1 MLQSGGFA
9 LMNLSKVLKRV
20 YQEAKISDLFP
31 ITHLNTPSIFE
42 SQSGF
47 VGAVIRVSGV
57 PFEIEDPDTLNH
69 QKFLLHQAFLGL
81 DSRFIVYVTTHRQ
94 KTTCSLTGAFKSGFA
109 NALDKQYHQRFQEQ
123 NIYTNHLYITVVLKG
138 DDTNKTG
145 SLLQWA
151 QRVSGKNHAETA
163 SHQREVKITTL
174 TQTMQQLKAN
184 LSPFDASILG
194 EKDEA
199 LGFSELVKFLG
210 LIVNA
215 GQSLQF
221 DAPVYSSAI
230 TNTIPDLFKTE
241 TKYPHGH
248 VGQYVSRYQL
258 LFGEYI
264 QFQGNTHDDCQF
276 GAILSLKKY
285 STSTVSILLDNLLSL
300 DCEFIAT
307 HTFAPIGRDAALH
320 RIAQKRTTLL
330 SAEDKAIS
338 QTEVLVEL
346 EDGVASETLLLGA
359 HHHTIMLLAPTK
371 TLLESTILE
380 ATKRYASSGIVV
392 VRETLGLEPAFWS
405 QLPCNQHF
413 IARASLITSQ
423 NFVDFCPLHN
433 ASQGFN
439 NENFLGGAVTLL
451 ETPSKTP
458 VYFNYHAKGSRT
470 NPSKGHAA
478 VFGGNNAGKTTLV
491 NFLDAQM
498 MRFGGRSFYI
508 DRDESS
514 KIYIL
519 ACGNSAYTK
528 IDPTNP
534 IAMNPLQLPDS
545 PENRSF
551 LKTWFGT
558 LVQTEGESLI
568 PSDIA
573 ETINDC
579 IDYAFEQLAPAYR
592 TLSHVCQFLP
602 INFPRWPHLRK
613 WLKKDHTR
621 IDGEFHWLFDN
632 ADDALNLDF
641 DKVGFDVTFLMDQT
655 HPMIATPV
663 YLYLVHRMRQCMDGR
678 LTSFVI
684 DEAWQLFASPFW
696 EKCLKEWLPTIRK
709 KNGHFIFMT
718 QSPKTVTTSPI
729 KHVVFDNLATMLVF
743 PNPLADSETY
753 IDHLKLTESQYQA
766 IQEIT
771 PSSRVFLYKQDNEAM
786 LCKLDLSELSDY
798 IRVLS
803 GNTKTTKL
811 LDEIIHEVGHNPNHW
826 LPIFFERSK

>member
-1 MLQSGGFA
+1 
-9 LMNLSKVLKRV
+9 MNLSNVLKRV

-31 ITHLNTPSIFE
+31 ITHLNTPTIFE

-47 VGAVIRVSGV
+47 VGAVFRVRGV
-57 PFEIEDPDTLNH
+57 PFEIEDPEKLNH
-69 QKFLLHQAFLGL
+69 QKFLLHQALLGL

-94 KTTCSLTGAFKSGFA
+94 KTTCSLTGAFQSVFVD
-109 NALDKQYHQRFQEQ
+109 NLDKQYHQRFQKQ
-123 NIYTNHLYITVVLKG
+123 NLYTNHLYITVVLKG

-145 SLLQWA
+145 SLLQWV

-174 TQTMQQLKAN
+174 MQTMQQIKAN

-276 GAILSLKKY
+276 GVMLSLKKY
-285 STSTVSILLDNLLSL
+285 PTNTVSILLDSLLSL

-338 QTEVLVEL
+338 QTEALVEL

-528 IDPTNP
+528 INPTNP
-534 IAMNPLQLPDS
+534 VAMNPLQLPDL

-558 LVQTEGESLI
+558 LVQAEGESII

-602 INFPRWPHLRK
+602 MNFPRWPHLRK

-632 ADDALNLDF
+632 VDDALNLDF

-655 HPMIATPV
+655 HSMIATPV

-684 DEAWQLFASPFW
+684 DEAWQLLSSPFW

-811 LDEIIHEVGHNPNHW
+811 LDEIIREVGHNPNHW
-826 LPIFFERSK
+826 LPIFLERSK

>member
-1 MLQSGGFA
+1 
-9 LMNLSKVLKRV
+9 MNLSNVLKRV
-20 YQEAKISDLFP
+20 YQETKISDLVP
-31 ITHLNTPSIFE
+31 VTHLNIPTIFE

-47 VGAVIRVSGV
+47 VGSVISVSGV
-57 PFEIEDPDTLNH
+57 PFEIEDPETLNH
-69 QKFLLHQAFLGL
+69 QKFLLHQALLGL
-81 DSRFIVYVTTHRQ
+81 DSRFIVYVTTHRH
-94 KTTCSLTGAFKSGFA
+94 KTSRALTGEFKSAFA
-109 NALDKQYHQRFQEQ
+109 HHLDKQYQQRFQKQ
-123 NIYTNHLYITVVLKG
+123 NLYTNHLYITVVLKG
-138 DDTNKTG
+138 DDSNKTG

-151 QRVSGKNHAETA
+151 QRISGKNHSEIA
-163 SHQREVKITTL
+163 SHQREVKITAL

-184 LSPFDASILG
+184 LASFGASILG
-194 EKDEA
+194 EKDESR
-199 LGFSELVKFLG
+199 GFSELIQFLG
-210 LIVNA
+210 LMVNA
-215 GQSLQF
+215 GRSLPF
-221 DAPVYSSAI
+221 DTPVYSPAI
-230 TNTIPDLFKTE
+230 TNSIPDTFKQE
-241 TKYPHGH
+241 AKYPHGH
-248 VGQYVSRYQL
+248 LGQYVSRYQL

-276 GAILSLKKY
+276 GAMLSLKKY
-285 STSTVSILLDNLLSL
+285 PTNTVNILLDHLLSL

-307 HTFAPIGRDAALH
+307 HTFAPIGRDASLK

-338 QTEVLVEL
+338 QTDALAYL

-359 HHHTIMLLAPTK
+359 HQHTIMLLAPSK
-371 TLLESTILE
+371 TLLDNAILE
-380 ATKRYASSGIVV
+380 ASKRYASSGIVV

-433 ASQGFN
+433 ASQGSN

-528 IDPTNP
+528 IDPSSSV
-534 IAMNPLQLPDS
+534 AMNPLQLPDS
-545 PENRSF
+545 PENRAF
-551 LKTWFGT
+551 LRVWFGT
-558 LVQTEGESLI
+558 LVQAEGESLI
-568 PSDIA
+568 PSSIA

-579 IDYAFEQLAPAYR
+579 IDYAFEQLAPEYR
-592 TLSHVCQFLP
+592 TLSHVSQFLP
-602 INFPRWPHLRK
+602 MDFPRWPHLRK
-613 WLKKDHTR
+613 WLKQDHSR

-632 ADDALNLDF
+632 QEDALNLDF
-641 DKVGFDVTFLMDQT
+641 DKVGFDVTFLIDQT
-655 HPMIATPV
+655 PLMIATPV
-663 YLYLVHRMRQCMDGR
+663 YLYLLHRMRQCLDGR
-678 LTSFVI
+678 LTSFVLA
-684 DEAWQLFASPFW
+684 EAWQLFASSFW

-709 KNGHFIFMT
+709 KNGHFIFDT
-718 QSPKTVTTSPI
+718 QSPKTIVDSPI
-729 KHVVFDNLATMLVF
+729 KHIVLDNLATMIVF
-743 PNPLADSETY
+743 PNPLADRETY
-753 IDHLKLTESQYQA
+753 IEQLKLSESQYQA
-766 IQEIT
+766 IQENS
-771 PSSRVFLYKQDNEAM
+771 PSSRMFLYKQDNEAM
-786 LCKLDLSELSDY
+786 LCKLDLSSLDDY

-803 GNTKTTKL
+803 GNTRSTKL
-811 LDEIIHEVGHNPNHW
+811 LDEIIHEVGSNPDHW
-826 LPIFFERSK
+826 LPLFFERSKQ

>member
-1 MLQSGGFA
+1 
-9 LMNLSKVLKRV
+9 MNLSNVLKRV

-31 ITHLNTPSIFE
+31 ITHLNTPTIFE

-47 VGAVIRVSGV
+47 IGAVLRIGGV
-57 PFEIEDPDTLNH
+57 PSEIEDPETLNH
-69 QKFLLHQAFLGL
+69 QKFLLHQALLAL

-94 KTTCSLTGAFKSGFA
+94 KTTCALTGSFKSDFA
-109 NALDKQYHQRFQEQ
+109 NHLDKQYHQRFQQQ
-123 NIYTNHLYITVVLKG
+123 NLYTNHLYVTVVLKG

-145 SLLQWA
+145 SLVQWG
-151 QRVSGKNHAETA
+151 QRISARNHSEIAT
-163 SHQREVKITTL
+163 HQREVKITVL

-184 LSPFDASILG
+184 LSAFGASILG
-194 EKDEA
+194 EKDES

-215 GQSLQF
+215 GRSLPF
-221 DAPVYSSAI
+221 DAPTYSPAMAH
-230 TNTIPDLFKTE
+230 TIPNTFKLE

-248 VGQYVSRYQL
+248 LGHFISRYQL

-276 GAILSLKKY
+276 GAMLSLKKY
-285 STSTVSILLDNLLSL
+285 PSSTVSILLDHLLSL

-307 HTFAPIGRDAALH
+307 HTFAPIGRDAALK

-338 QTEVLVEL
+338 QTDALIDL

-359 HHHTIMLLAPTK
+359 HHHTVMLLAPTK
-371 TLLESTILE
+371 TLLDNAILE

-392 VRETLGLEPAFWS
+392 VRETLGVEPAFWS

-439 NENFLGGAVTLL
+439 NENFLNSAVTLL

-458 VYFNYHAKGSRT
+458 VYFNYHAKGSST

-528 IDPTNP
+528 IDPANAL
-534 IAMNPLQLPDS
+534 AMNPLQLPDS

-551 LKTWFGT
+551 LRVWFGT
-558 LVQTEGESLI
+558 LVQIEGESII

-579 IDYAFEQLAPAYR
+579 IDYAFEQLAPTYR

-602 INFPRWPHLRK
+602 MDFPRWPHLRK
-613 WLKKDHTR
+613 WLKQDSSR
-621 IDGEFHWLFDN
+621 INGEYHWLFDN
-632 ADDALNLDF
+632 QEDALNLDF
-641 DKVGFDVTFLMDQT
+641 AKVGFDVTFLMDQT
-655 HPMIATPV
+655 HSLIATPV

-743 PNPLADSETY
+743 PNPLADRETY
-753 IDHLKLTESQYQA
+753 IEQLKLTETQYQA
-766 IQEIT
+766 IQEIA
-771 PSSRVFLYKQDNEAM
+771 PSSRIFLYKQDNEAM
-786 LCKLDLSELSDY
+786 LCKLDLSSLSDY

-803 GNTKTTKL
+803 GNTRTTKL
-811 LDEIIHEVGHNPNHW
+811 LDEIIHNVGDNPDHW
-826 LPIFFERSK
+826 LPIFFERSKQ

>member
-1 MLQSGGFA
+1 
-9 LMNLSKVLKRV
+9 MNLSKVLKRV

-31 ITHLNTPSIFE
+31 ITHINTPSIFE
-42 SQSGF
+42 SQSSF
-47 VGAVIRVSGV
+47 VGAVLRVGGV

-69 QKFLLHQAFLGL
+69 QKFLLHQALLGL
-81 DSRFIVYVTTHRQ
+81 DSRFIAYVTTHRQ
-94 KTTCSLTGAFKSGFA
+94 KTTCLLTGSFKAGFA
-109 NALDKQYHQRFQEQ
+109 HDLDKQYHQRFQEQ

-151 QRVSGKNHAETA
+151 QRISGKNHAEIA

-184 LSPFDASILG
+184 LAPFSASILG
-194 EKDEA
+194 EKDET
-199 LGFSELVKFLG
+199 LGFSELVEFLG
-210 LIVNA
+210 LVVNA
-215 GQSLQF
+215 GQSLQYRH
-221 DAPVYSSAI
+221 PIHSPAI
-230 TNTIPDLFKTE
+230 ANTIPNTFTAE
-241 TKYPHGH
+241 AKYPHGH
-248 VGQYVSRYQL
+248 LGHFVSRYQL

-264 QFQGNTHDDCQF
+264 QFQGNTPDDCRF
-276 GAILSLKKY
+276 GAMLSLKKY
-285 STSTVSILLDNLLSL
+285 PTNTVSILLDHLLSL

-307 HTFAPIGRDAALH
+307 HTFAPIGRDAGLK
-320 RIAQKRTTLL
+320 RIAHKRTKLL

-338 QTEVLVEL
+338 QTDALTDL

-371 TLLESTILE
+371 ALLDAFTLE

-413 IARASLITSQ
+413 IARASLITSL

-458 VYFNYHAKGSRT
+458 VYFNYHTKGSLT

-519 ACGNSAYTK
+519 ACGNSAYMK
-528 IDPTNP
+528 IDPANA

-558 LVQTEGESLI
+558 LVIAEGESVT

-592 TLSHVCQFLP
+592 TLSHVSQFLP
-602 INFPRWPHLRK
+602 IDFPRWPHLRK
-613 WLKKDHTR
+613 WLKRDHAR

-632 ADDALNLDF
+632 VDDALNLNF

-655 HPMIATPV
+655 HPLIATPV

-743 PNPLADSETY
+743 PNPLADRETY
-753 IDHLKLTESQYQA
+753 IEQLKLTESQYQA
-766 IQEIT
+766 IQENS
-771 PSSRVFLYKQDNEAM
+771 PESRIFLYKQDNEAM
-786 LCKLDLSELSDY
+786 LCKLDLSGMSNY

-803 GNTKTTKL
+803 GNTRSTKL
-811 LDEIIHEVGHNPNHW
+811 LDEIINEVGDNPNHW
-826 LPIFFERSK
+826 LPLFFERSKQ

>member
-1 MLQSGGFA
+1 
-9 LMNLSKVLKRV
+9 MNLSNMLKRV

-31 ITHLNTPSIFE
+31 ITHLNTPTIFE

-47 VGAVIRVSGV
+47 VGAVLRVSGV
-57 PFEIEDPDTLNH
+57 PFEIEDPETLNH
-69 QKFLLHQAFLGL
+69 QKFLLHQALLGL
-81 DSRFIVYVTTHRQ
+81 DSRFIVYVTAHRQ
-94 KTTCSLTGAFKSGFA
+94 KTTCSLTGAFKSEFIDS
-109 NALDKQYHQRFQEQ
+109 LDKQYHQRFQKQ
-123 NIYTNHLYITVVLKG
+123 NLYTNHLYITVVLKG
-138 DDTNKTG
+138 DDSNKTG

-174 TQTMQQLKAN
+174 IQTMQQLKAN

-248 VGQYVSRYQL
+248 VGQYISRYQL

-264 QFQGNTHDDCQF
+264 QFQGNTHNDCHF
-276 GAILSLKKY
+276 GAMLSLKKY
-285 STSTVSILLDNLLSL
+285 PTSTVSILLDSLLSL
-300 DCEFIAT
+300 DCEFIST

-338 QTEVLVEL
+338 QTEALVEL

-371 TLLESTILE
+371 ILLESTVLE
-380 ATKRYASSGIVV
+380 ATKRYANSGIVV

-534 IAMNPLQLPDS
+534 VAMNPLQLPDS

-592 TLSHVCQFLP
+592 TLSHVSQFLP
-602 INFPRWPHLRK
+602 MNFPRWPHLRK
-613 WLKKDHTR
+613 WLKRDHTR

-655 HPMIATPV
+655 HSMIATPV

-684 DEAWQLFASPFW
+684 DEAWQLFASSFW

-709 KNGHFIFMT
+709 KNGYFIFMT

-743 PNPLADSETY
+743 PNPLADRETY

-786 LCKLDLSELSDY
+786 LCKLDLSELGDY

-811 LDEIIHEVGHNPNHW
+811 LDEIILEVGHNPNHW